1 MGLGI
6 QAALLLDDGGAA
18 SARGS
23 SAWVGPGAGRAG
35 PGRPASG
42 VRAHAHRRIE
52 AASGMAAQRGGACG
66 VSWRARRACARV
78 AAACTAWAAGGSSG
92 AGRAWGRP
100 GRCARACGRRSRDS
114 ACAAV
119 AWCERHVLVRRAPRA
134 CGLAGVARRAGEGRV
149 SRAGREHRP
158 SAALGGVPERGRGG
172 RRRREEGGER
182 KRKKKEKMGKE
193 KEKGK
198 KEKGKER
205 EREEIEREIH
215 ATLITGPVDRV
226 QRSHVRA
233 DEATG
238 KGVGVLEIGQL
249 EQRKILGN
257 RVQGFRRILSST
269 MKKYWKIY
277 FSV

>member
-1 MGLGI
+1 M
-6 QAALLLDDGGAA
+6 
-18 SARGS
+18 
-23 SAWVGPGAGRAG
+23 
-35 PGRPASG
+35 
-42 VRAHAHRRIE
+42 
-52 AASGMAAQRGGACG
+52 
-66 VSWRARRACARV
+66 
-78 AAACTAWAAGGSSG
+78 
-92 AGRAWGRP
+92 
-100 GRCARACGRRSRDS
+100 
-114 ACAAV
+114 
-119 AWCERHVLVRRAPRA
+119 
-134 CGLAGVARRAGEGRV
+134 
-149 SRAGREHRP
+149 SRAGRKRGP

-182 KRKKKEKMGKE
+182 KRKNKEKMGKE

-205 EREEIEREIH
+205 EKRQREIR
-215 ATLITGPVDRV
+215 AALITASIAGPVDRV

-269 MKKYWKIY
+269 MKS
-277 FSV
+277 F